1 MSDFWLVVFQRP
13 GDAAYAQREMMQQ
26 QIPVAMMPT
35 PRDLSAS
42 CGLSL
47 RFSAQNAQIVCQAL
61 VALFPEPDR
70 CRFYKAVKEQR
81 RHSYHPVSLP
91 DIF

>member
-1 MSDFWLVVFQRP
+1 MFQRP
-13 GDAAYAQREMMQQ
+13 GDAAFAQREMMQQ

-47 RFSAQNAQIVCQAL
+47 RFSPQHANTVSSAL
-61 VALFPEPDR
+61 IALFPESGR
-70 CRFYKAVKEQR
+70 CRFYQAVREQN
-81 RHSYHPVSLP
+81 RHRYHPVLP
-91 DIF
+91 PEKS

>member
-1 MSDFWLVVFQRP
+1 MFQRP
-13 GDAAYAQREMMQQ
+13 GDAAFAQREMIQQ
-26 QIPVAMMPT
+26 KIPVAMMPT

-47 RFSAQNAQIVCQAL
+47 RFSPQDAEVVCSAL
-61 VALFPEPDR
+61 IALLPEPGR

-91 DIF
+91 EKS